1 MEEKIKTDVPENDR
15 LKRLAH
21 VGKLS
26 AGIGHNIM
34 TPLSLIMMNSD
45 LLTMK
50 VSGHEE
56 LLKHV
61 TEITDQAS
69 QISRL
74 AENMMWKVSMEEQE
88 TPSLLQVGA
97 LVEQNLQFW
106 MGDMFFKHRLEK
118 KFQINTQ
125 TPPLQGVPYHFTS
138 FMDEWILGVIE
149 RGRPQ
154 EGGNFRVVVDCPGEN
169 SFFILFEDTFPP
181 PGERETEALR
191 ALTAGTT
198 PSPTAFPALQRLLS
212 HHPAE
217 VTFRPGEENGG
228 SSLRLMW
235 RL

>member
-1 MEEKIKTDVPENDR
+1 MEEEKTEISENDS
-15 LKRLAH
+15 LERLAH

-45 LLTMK
+45 LLSMK
-50 VSGHEE
+50 LSGRED

-69 QISRL
+69 QISRF

-97 LVEQNLQFW
+97 LVQQNLQFW
-106 MGDMFFKHRLEK
+106 MGDMFFKHRLDRE
-118 KFQINTQ
+118 FQINTQ
-125 TPPLQGVPYHFTS
+125 TPPFKGVPYHFTS
-138 FMDEWILGVIE
+138 FMDEWIQDVIE

-154 EGGNFRVVVDCPGEN
+154 EGGKFRVVVDCPGEN
-169 SFFILFEDTFPP
+169 SFFILFEDAFPFP
-181 PGERETEALR
+181 RGREREELLAL
-191 ALTAGTT
+191 AAGT
-198 PSPTAFPALQRLLS
+198 PPAATAFPALRRLLA

-217 VTFRPGEENGG
+217 VDFRPGEDGDSG
-228 SSLRLMW
+228 SSLHLAW